1 MRTGSTQACVT
12 VRLNDGSHDLS
23 DEQGSTKISV
33 IMRRML
39 QPVGCF
45 KLFQRGSEVIGQG
58 SQKGSSR
65 QIRENAVHRGKNKL
79 RRVEKLS
86 AKAEVLAEIFVPD
99 SETIFYITDDGMSN
113 KREMAPDLVSLSGD
127 QVYLQ

>member
-1 MRTGSTQACVT
+1 
-12 VRLNDGSHDLS
+12 
-23 DEQGSTKISV
+23 
-33 IMRRML
+33 ML

-45 KLFQRGSEVIGQG
+45 KLFQRGSEVIRQG
-58 SQKGSSR
+58 GLKSSSR
-65 QIRENAVHRGKNKL
+65 EIRKYAVHRGKNKL
-79 RRVEKLS
+79 RRVEKLPS
-86 AKAEVLAEIFVPD
+86 KAKALAEIFVPV